1 MLSDSCILFV
11 TFFARVMQS
20 VNPLSA
26 DPECAQFAALIVKQ
40 CNLDSNCGFSNSQ
53 IRRLRNSHRG
63 LDLWGQLGRSRDS
76 QKFDLTRFCKEACSD
91 EFLRARTCF
100 KTAKSENPSADP
112 RQVCF
117 WEVAD
122 LCKRIEFTWT
132 DIVSRAN
139 S

>member
-1 MLSDSCILFV
+1 MS
-11 TFFARVMQS
+11 S

-26 DPECAQFAALIVKQ
+26 DPECAQFASLIVKQ
-40 CNLDSNCGFSNSQ
+40 CNSDSNCGFTNAQ
-53 IRRLRNSHRG
+53 IRRLKISSRG
-63 LDLWGQLGRSRDS
+63 KDLWDQLGRSRDGK
-76 QKFDLTRFCKEACSD
+76 KFDLTRFCKEACNE
-91 EFLRARTCF
+91 EFTQARTCF
-100 KTAKSENPSADP
+100 KAAKSDYPSTDP

-139 S
+139 SFS